1 MKTSICRWE
10 DGLAL
15 RLPASVVQEAGLSEG
30 AEVDV
35 RAQGGQVI
43 VARAGSAPNLEALLA
58 RFRPEHRRGETDR
71 GEPAGEEI
79 R

>member
-58 RFRPEHRRGETDR
+58 CFKPEHRRGETDW
-71 GEPAGEEI
+71 GEPVGEEI
-79 R
+79 W

>member
-15 RLPASVVQEAGLSEG
+15 HLPESVVREAGLSEG

-58 RFRPEHRRGETDR
+58 RFKPEHRRGETDW

-79 R
+79 W

>member
-10 DGLAL
+10 NGLAL
-15 RLPASVVQEAGLSEG
+15 RLPTSVVQEAGLSEG

-35 RAQGGQVI
+35 RARGGQVVI
-43 VARAGSAPNLEALLA
+43 GRAGSEPNLEALLA
-58 RFRPEHRRGETDR
+58 RFKPEHRRGETDW

-79 R
+79 W